1 MRPKRFVLVADE
13 LSATTLAELPQDRL
27 AGVVVRDGA
36 ANSHAAI
43 MVRALG
49 IPTVMG
55 ADIQPSVLH
64 RRTLVVDGYRGELLV
79 DPEPVLLGEYQRLIS
94 EENELSKLAEDDVN
108 LPAQLKSGERIKVML
123 NAGLSPEHE
132 EKLGSRIDGIGLY
145 RTEIPFMLQS
155 GFPSEEEQVAQYQG
169 MLQMFNDKPVTL
181 RTLDV
186 GADKQLPYMPISEE
200 NPYGLAW
207 DPHYARSAGDLPDR
221 CVQCCAPTRRRAI
234 SVSYSRWSPAL
245 MRSTS
250 PGD

>member
-1 MRPKRFVLVADE
+1 M
-13 LSATTLAELPQDRL
+13 
-27 AGVVVRDGA
+27 GVVVRDGA

-64 RRTLVVDGYRGELLV
+64 RRTLIVDGYRGELLV
-79 DPEPVLLGEYQRLIS
+79 DPEPVLLQEYQRLIS
-94 EENELSKLAEDDVN
+94 EEIELSRLAEDDVN

-123 NAGLSPEHE
+123 NAGLSPEH

-186 GADKQLPYMPISEE
+186 GADKQLALHADQRRESMP
-200 NPYGLAW
+200 GLAW
-207 DPHYARSAGDLPDR
+207 DSHYARSAGDLLDIQVRVMPG
-221 CVQCCAPTRRRAI
+221 QCRYGQPEY
-234 SVSYSRWSPAL
+234 SVADGHQPR
-245 MRSTS
+245 
-250 PGD
+250 

>member
-1 MRPKRFVLVADE
+1 MYKR
-13 LSATTLAELPQDRL
+13 Q
-27 AGVVVRDGA
+27 
-36 ANSHAAI
+36 I

-64 RRTLVVDGYRGELLV
+64 RRTLIVDGYRGELLV
-79 DPEPVLLGEYQRLIS
+79 DPEPVLLQEYQRLIS
-94 EENELSKLAEDDVN
+94 EEIELSRLAEDDVN

-186 GADKQLPYMPISEE
+186 GADKQLPYMPVSYTHLDVYKRQGSDWYRGWCRCGSEVS
-200 NPYGLAW
+200 
-207 DPHYARSAGDLPDR
+207 YAGNRVTLYASRDFDWRR
-221 CVQCCAPTRRRAI
+221 CV
-234 SVSYSRWSPAL
+234 
-245 MRSTS
+245 
-250 PGD
+250 